1 MTILQSEWKNKME
14 ENKLREIRVF
24 YDDGE
29 ERFVNMASTV
39 TDKEILEYFEVGK
52 LFNLGDGP
60 RDYYAK
66 VTKVEILD
74 KKGGEKNELS

>member
-1 MTILQSEWKNKME
+1 MAGE
-14 ENKLREIRVF
+14 KLREIKVF
-24 YDDGE
+24 YSDGQE
-29 ERFVNMASTV
+29 KFVNMASTV

-52 LFNLGDGP
+52 LFNLGNGP